1 MFKSIVNGNRRSCC
15 KTAKKNYRLKDIVE
29 PFDEARN
36 QLIEVTRYFG
46 LKSIT
51 EDFMTPILYATP
63 YLELFGDVA
72 VGFMLL
78 WQAVIADRR
87 LEELYSDAKADTPEK
102 KAELL
107 QNQQERCF
115 LQRQGSFSAVL
126 RQYDSFSGQ
135 GKSPGDHER
144 RTFSHRSSGRI
155 VCSILILI
163 GVSNMKARKV
173 VLVDAVRT
181 AFGQG
186 RRKRVSSG
194 TPGPTTWWSRSF
206 GNSSAQP
213 QGQARND

>member
-1 MFKSIVNGNRRSCC
+1 MFKSIVTETGNLL

-29 PFDEARN
+29 PFEAARN

-102 KAELL
+102 KGRTA

-115 LQRQGSFSAVL
+115 LQRQDRFGAVF
-126 RQYDSFSGQ
+126 RQYDPLVGQ
-135 GKSPGDHER
+135 GKGPGDHER
-144 RTFSHRSSGRI
+144 RAFSHRSSGRI

-163 GVSNMKARKV
+163 GVSNMKAQKSC
-173 VLVDAVRT
+173 
-181 AFGQG
+181 FG
-186 RRKRVSSG
+186 
-194 TPGPTTWWSRSF
+194 
-206 GNSSAQP
+206 
-213 QGQARND
+213 